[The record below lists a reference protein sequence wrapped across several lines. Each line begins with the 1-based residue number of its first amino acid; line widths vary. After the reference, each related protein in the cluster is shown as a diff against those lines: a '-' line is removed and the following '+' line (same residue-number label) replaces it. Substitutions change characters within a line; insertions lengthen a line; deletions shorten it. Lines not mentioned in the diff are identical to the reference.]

1 MFFLIKNMINERHYF
16 IECQNKI
23 KKLFFSISFV
33 STCLTIYILFIR
45 YLYKTNK
52 NIDDI
57 DINNNNIRIRDV
69 LEEESKYSLL
79 TNLNDIIMEG
89 NWKDTQN
96 NNGTTFI
103 HYFTNNKLYPTKLKV
118 IFRFIYGNTIENW
131 IMIYS
136 TIYIRNISFEKININ
151 KTQFNANSSVLIER
165 GKLFKRN
172 NFYKYESSIQLN
184 ISKEN
189 SSIVK
194 IDGLIQINAE
204 QTYHKFSFNAIRQ
217 EHTNQNNKRKIKI
230 YTIYLSI
237 LVIFIFIIN
246 QITIRYANNSTTNAK
261 SISIFTAYSNLIS
274 SGYGCFFHFYLILT
288 DNCGFKYYCFLGAI
302 FFLNF
307 CLADYRF
314 LNIIWKV
321 KNQNILN
328 NYEIFRKKS
337 VKFYLLS
344 YFILF
349 LLLLF
354 MIDVIFNIYMSIL
367 CIIFTW
373 LPQIIFNFY
382 YYNRT
387 SLPYS
392 YIIINSL
399 LRLFPSLYFF
409 MYKDNLL
416 FFPQKNIVV
425 FINIFLMF
433 LLIVFMQCQIYIGPR
448 FFLPKKYNI
457 NYNSLYRTKI
467 ELLSQIKNIPN
478 ECSICLGPLLDV
490 LLLDFNNSNNIN
502 NSYKNNSTETS
513 KSYSIDTK
521 NIINN
526 ETLEHNNK
534 NVVIKQQDN
543 LNMNKDNI
551 ILKNN
556 FSCINVIKIIISII
570 IKSFNFFT
578 ISNNKYN
585 KEYII
590 TPCKHVFHSICLEK
604 WFERKKECPC
614 CRSEIDNLI

>member
-1 MFFLIKNMINERHYF
+1 MINERHYF
-16 IECQNKI
+16 REYQNKI

-33 STCLTIYILFIR
+33 STCLAIYILFIK
-45 YLYKTNK
+45 YIHKTNK

-57 DINNNNIRIRDV
+57 NINNNNKRIRDV

-79 TNLNDIIMEG
+79 TNLNNIVLEG
-89 NWKDTQN
+89 NWKDNQN
-96 NNGTTFI
+96 NNGTAFI
-103 HYFTNNKLYPTKLKV
+103 HYFTNNKLYPSKLKV
-118 IFRFIYGNTIENW
+118 IFRFIYGNTIEKW

-136 TIYIRNISFEKININ
+136 TIYIPNISFEKININ

-189 SSIVK
+189 SSIVE
-194 IDGLIQINAE
+194 IDGLIQLNDK
-204 QTYHKFSFNAIRQ
+204 QTNLIFSFNSIKQ
-217 EHTNQNNKRKIKI
+217 EHTNQNNKRKIKR

-274 SGYGCFFHFYLILT
+274 SGYGCFFHFYLILI

-307 CLADYRF
+307 SLADYRF

-337 VKFYLLS
+337 VRFYLLS

-349 LLLLF
+349 LLLFF

-409 MYKDNLL
+409 MYKDNFL

-425 FINIFLMF
+425 FINLFLMI
-433 LLIVFMQCQIYIGPR
+433 LLIIFMQCQIYIGPR

-467 ELLSQIKNIPN
+467 ELLNQIKNVPN

-490 LLLDFNNSNNIN
+490 LLIDFNNSNNIK
-502 NSYKNNSTETS
+502 NSSKNNSTEKS
-513 KSYSIDTK
+513 QSYSIDTQ
-521 NIINN
+521 NIMNK
-526 ETLEHNNK
+526 ESLEHNNK

-543 LNMNKDNI
+543 LNIYKDNI
-551 ILKNN
+551 IIKNN
-556 FSCINVIKIIISII
+556 LSCINVIKKIFSII